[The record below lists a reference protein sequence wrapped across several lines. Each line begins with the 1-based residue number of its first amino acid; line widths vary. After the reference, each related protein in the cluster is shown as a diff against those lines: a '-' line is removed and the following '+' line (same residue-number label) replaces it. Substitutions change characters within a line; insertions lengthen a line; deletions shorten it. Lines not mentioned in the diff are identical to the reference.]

1 MVGYFKEINN
11 QLFSIEGGQNGK
23 KFILHVLRDVS

>member
-11 QLFSIEGGQNGK
+11 QLFSTEGGQNGK
-23 KFILHVLRDVS
+23 MFILHEPRDVS